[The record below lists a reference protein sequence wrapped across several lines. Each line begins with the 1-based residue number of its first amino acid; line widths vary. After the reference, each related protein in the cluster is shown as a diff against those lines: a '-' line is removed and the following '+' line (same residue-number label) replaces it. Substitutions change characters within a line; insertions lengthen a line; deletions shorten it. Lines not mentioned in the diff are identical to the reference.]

1 MNYQTREKITNI
13 RTAIQNGATAEEI
26 DKSYF
31 KTKTIK
37 ITFLTR
43 NKNYFDLEE
52 LKYLKFNPETN
63 SLTVLEVTK
72 IDTPNKITKSKK
84 VRNDEE
90 TETNNLTK
98 VEVVRNIE
106 DIEEIEVAE
115 VKTEVSKNDSPNSLT
130 VLENNFFK
138 DENNLK
144 SLIEMVKKYRNQN
157 ENLIE
162 VIEAGMVN
170 IPLEAKELELN
181 AILSVRT
188 NKEIYAKIVEMAQKN
203 KAGKG
208 EFLTYILW
216 DFLKRNS

>member
-37 ITFLTR
+37 ITFLSR

-63 SLTVLEVTK
+63 SLTELEVPK

-106 DIEEIEVAE
+106 EIEVAE
-115 VKTEVSKNDSPNSLT
+115 VKTEVAKIDTPNNLT
-130 VLENNFFK
+130 MLENNFFK